1 MWICCNRSLN
11 HKVPQLHERYCDK
24 KSSFDRLVFLNN
36 TASVPHQS
44 IKRLRIE
51 IFKTI
56 QGQILKKVKET
67 FHGKD

>member
-1 MWICCNRSLN
+1 MRDI
-11 HKVPQLHERYCDK
+11 VIK